1 MGVTSLA
8 GEGQFPRVDLI
19 AFDSPFVVDPPRP
32 VGGGLRDAGGEFE
45 FECAWESMENPQYSG
60 RGWCD
65 ASVGSVIR
73 QLQGIDQ
80 HRLQVIS
87 VDMSPFVGE

>member
-1 MGVTSLA
+1 M
-8 GEGQFPRVDLI
+8 DLI

-32 VGGGLRDAGGEFE
+32 VDGGLRDVEEEFE
-45 FECAWESMENPQYSG
+45 FERAWESIENPQHSR

-65 ASVGSVIR
+65 ASIGSVIR
-73 QLQGIDQ
+73 QLQGIDE

-87 VDMSPFVGE
+87 VDMSPFIGE

>member
-1 MGVTSLA
+1 MTAQTDLENPGA
-8 GEGQFPRVDLI
+8 RVDLI

-32 VGGGLRDAGGEFE
+32 AGGGLRDTEGEFE
-45 FECAWESMENPQYSG
+45 FERAWDSIENPQHSQ

-65 ASVGSVIR
+65 ASMDSVIR

-87 VDMSPFVGE
+87 VDMPPFIGG